1 MLDLTYE
8 KTIHIDKWDID
19 VVPYLSVEEM
29 GYIINDLLT
38 CENGLERDMK
48 LIADVLV
55 ACTDLYNQSE
65 DGEDVTYT
73 YEDILYSGFWTDL
86 LHACPILRDNIQVIY
101 REVKEFNSI
110 NKAVMGLIDKATE
123 KLNEINA
130 SNFDLSKL
138 DFNEVNQFLNN
149 VNKQLEK

>member
-19 VVPYLSVEEM
+19 VVPYLTVEEM
-29 GYIINDLLT
+29 GYIVNDLLT

-55 ACTDLYNQSE
+55 ACTDLYNQNE
-65 DGEDVTYT
+65 DMTYT
-73 YEDILYSGFWTDL
+73 YEDVLYSGFWADL
-86 LHACPILRDNIQVIY
+86 LHACPILKDNIQVIY

-123 KLNEINA
+123 KLNEINVA
-130 SNFDLSKL
+130 DFDLSKL
-138 DFNEVNQFLNN
+138 DFEEVNKFISN

>member
-19 VVPYLSVEEM
+19 VVPYLTVEEM
-29 GYIINDLLT
+29 GYIVNDLLT

-55 ACTDLYNQSE
+55 ACTDLYNQNK
-65 DGEDVTYT
+65 DVTYT
-73 YEDILYSGFWTDL
+73 YEDVLYSGFWADL
-86 LHACPILRDNIQVIY
+86 LYACPILKDNIQVIY

-123 KLNEINA
+123 KLNEINIA
-130 SNFDLSKL
+130 DFDLSKL
-138 DFNEVNQFLNN
+138 DFEEVNKFISN
-149 VNKQLEK
+149 VNRQLEK

>member
-55 ACTDLYNQSE
+55 ACTDLYNQN
-65 DGEDVTYT
+65 EDVTYT

-130 SNFDLSKL
+130 TNFDLSKL

>member
-1 MLDLTYE
+1 MLNLTYD
-8 KTIHIDKWDID
+8 KTVHIDKWDID
-19 VVPYLSVEEM
+19 VVPYLTLETIES
-29 GYIINDLLT
+29 IINDLIT
-38 CENGLERDMK
+38 CNNGLERDMK
-48 LIADVLV
+48 LIADILV
-55 ACTDLYNQSE
+55 ACTDLY
-65 DGEDVTYT
+65 DGKEEVHYT

-123 KLNEINA
+123 KLNEINT